1 MTVFQLSIIIINTH
15 SSIINYNYY
24 LFFIYYLLFIIIFL
38 FLKKD
43 RGHVGFESV
52 CHHLLLTIYWCSSG
66 PVRTI
71 TIGHYHSL
79 LLIIYYI
86 ILLLFTN
93 IYYLSFLFQ
102 KGQKSCRFYD
112 KLLLL

>member
-1 MTVFQLSIIIINTH
+1 IIYYLLLFFSFSKKDRGHVRFTTAFQLSIIIINTH
-15 SSIINYNYY
+15 SSISNYNYD

-66 PVRTI
+66 PVRII

-79 LLIIYYI
+79 LLIIYQYYI
-86 ILLLFTN
+86 II
-93 IYYLSFLFQ
+93 IY
-102 KGQKSCRFYD
+102 
-112 KLLLL
+112 